1 MTKYAWQ
8 WYWWPAIA
16 QGIRQY
22 CYTGEACQQAKGINT
37 KPSGKLHPLPIPTK
51 PWDLIRMDF
60 IGPFP
65 ETKGFN
71 YLWVVICRMTIM
83 VHLIPVHTK
92 MRASE
97 LHQKNWF
104 CSQAAL
110 NYPGMPL
117 DALGYSRASRAI
129 GYPGHTQSKV
139 GFFFCPE
146 GKQFWA
152 GYPRAFSNIVFAL
165 GSLWWLRKIE
175 PCTKACPKHVTNIIQ
190 TSLLT
195 SL

>member
-1 MTKYAWQ
+1 MAFVRHWMCSTTHHDHYLW
-8 WYWWPAIA
+8 
-16 QGIRQY
+16 R
-22 CYTGEACQQAKGINT
+22 KGT
-37 KPSGKLHPLPIPTK
+37 KPTNIMAWSITIRWASCEQVLGLFKKNSEECLCFFAIFWTWLRSLTRGNSGHQ
-51 PWDLIRMDF
+51 
-60 IGPFP
+60 
-65 ETKGFN
+65 E
-71 YLWVVICRMTIM
+71 IC
-83 VHLIPVHTK
+83 
-92 MRASE
+92 
-97 LHQKNWF
+97 F
-104 CSQAAL
+104 CYQAAL
-110 NYPGMPL
+110 SYSGML
-117 DALGYSRASRAI
+117 LYALGYPRASRAI
-129 GYPGHTQSKV
+129 VYPGHTQSKV